1 VNRELLTAAYDEMYE
16 AYGPQY
22 WWPGDSPW
30 EICVGAVLTQNTN
43 WGNVEKAIALIK
55 QANALD
61 PEVIIDMPRA
71 DLEDAIR
78 PSGFFRLKAD
88 RLLSVT
94 RWWFDNVDENDRP
107 VWKGRGLEEY
117 RRDLLAVKGVG
128 PETAD
133 SILLYCFD
141 LPTFVIDAYTKRIV
155 SRHFG
160 ISADIDYHKLQK
172 IFMDNLPVDPVLY
185 NEYHALIVRA
195 AKEHCRKNV
204 CEPGCP
210 LCKLVEKSPNGISLS

>member
-1 VNRELLTAAYDEMYE
+1 MNRELLIAAYDVMYK
-16 AYGPQY
+16 AYGPQH
-22 WWPGDSPW
+22 WWPGDTPW

-61 PEVIIDMPRA
+61 PNVIIDMPRA
-71 DLEDAIR
+71 DLEEAIR

-88 RLLSVT
+88 RLLEVT
-94 RWWFDNVDENDRP
+94 RWWFDNVDKNDQP

-117 RRDLLAVKGVG
+117 RCDLLAVKGVG

-141 LPTFVIDAYTKRIV
+141 LPTFVIDAYTKRIF

-160 ISADIDYHKLQK
+160 ISPDIDYHELQK
-172 IFMDNLPVDPVLY
+172 IFMNNLPVDPVLY

-195 AKEHCRKNV
+195 AKEHCRKNA
-204 CEPGCP
+204 CEADCP
-210 LCKLVEKSPNGISLS
+210 LCKLVEKNS